1 MTVEEEVIRRCAER
15 GVTLAVAESCTGGY
29 IGGQLISVPG
39 SSKVFL
45 GGVIAYAN
53 APKRNL
59 LQLSAE
65 LLRAEGAVSGPAAAA
80 MAEGA
85 RTALGTT
92 LAVGASGIAG
102 PTGGTA
108 EKPAG
113 TVFIAL
119 ATPNGT
125 RAERYLFAV
134 PRRAYLVC
142 VAEAALQLV
151 LDWLDGEG
159 TRSP

>member
-29 IGGQLISVPG
+29 LGGLLVSAPG
-39 SSKVFL
+39 SSKVYL

-59 LQLSAE
+59 LHVPEE
-65 LLRAEGAVSGPAAAA
+65 LLRVEGAVSAAAVSA

-85 RTALGTT
+85 RAALGTSV
-92 LAVGASGIAG
+92 AVAASGIAG
-102 PTGGTA
+102 PTGGNA
-108 EKPAG
+108 DKPAG
-113 TVFIAL
+113 TVFIGL
-119 ATPNGT
+119 ATPDGT

-142 VAEAALQLV
+142 VAEAALRLV
-151 LDWLDGEG
+151 VEWLDATAG
-159 TRSP
+159 